1 MERYGLKNAG
11 RDGNDMTQFKSIY
24 LDNAATMPL
33 SDSMKKYLISIPD
46 SQQKIISSGVKNEI
60 EKKTKNSRREN

>member
-11 RDGNDMTQFKSIY
+11 RDGNDMTQFKLIY

-46 SQQKIISSGVKNEI
+46 SQQNK
-60 EKKTKNSRREN
+60 